1 MAVSEVLLS
10 QAVSVI
16 ASVHGTWMDAGTLAD
31 DVILLAYVWPDD
43 DEFKQAVSS
52 VRRALTLLVTN
63 RVEAN
68 RVEGT
73 ELEYGLAGWR
83 SYHFQHQRHQ
93 GARADMRII
102 YRRVPDGI
110 QIKGF
115 GNRHLPSDIYERLA
129 RLGS

>member
-10 QAVSVI
+10 QAVAVI
-16 ASVHGTWMDAGTLAD
+16 ASVRGAWMDAGTLAD

-52 VRRALTLLVTN
+52 VRRALTLLVSN
-63 RVEAN
+63 H
-68 RVEGT
+68 VEGA
-73 ELEYGLAGWR
+73 ELKYGLAGWR
-83 SYHFQHQRHQ
+83 SYHFQHHRCQ
-93 GARADMRII
+93 GARADMSII
-102 YRRVPDGI
+102 YRRVPEGI

-129 RLGS
+129 RLGA